1 VKIGQQS
8 QQELRRHLGWQGLRW
23 SIGPFIIHLR
33 AKVPNFPQ
41 FLHTFYGENLLLSPP
56 WDDIA
61 DFHLTLHPPLG
72 LRRFWRPKV
81 HFRLD
86 GNAFFTPFP
95 LDHAPPLFEWGLNMA
110 IASRSNHYLLF
121 HAAVLEKNGNAL
133 MLPGTPGAGKST
145 LCAAL
150 MLRGFRLLS
159 DEFGLYCPQQ
169 KRFLA
174 NPRPIGLKNESIDII
189 RAFDSQ
195 AILSQEFPN
204 TRKGTVCYL
213 QPSAESVHNAHN
225 GATPTWIV
233 FPSFQESQPT
243 YLETLPQATSFLRL
257 AANAFNYETMGATGF
272 ECVHAMIQSCSVMQ
286 LRFGRLEEALS
297 QLHTLTQSTQPT
309 VHT

>member
-1 VKIGQQS
+1 MKIGQLS
-8 QQELRRHLGWQGLRW
+8 QRELAHQLNAQGLRW
-23 SIGPFIIHLR
+23 CVGPFVVHLR
-33 AKVPNFPQ
+33 SKAPDFAK
-41 FLHTFYGENLLLSPP
+41 FLHMFYGENLILTPP

-61 DFHLTLHPPLG
+61 DFHLTLHPPPG

-86 GNAFFTPFP
+86 GNTFFTPFP

-121 HAAVLEKNGNAL
+121 HAAVLERNGNAL

-169 KRFLA
+169 KQFMA

-195 AILSQEFPN
+195 AVLGQEFPN

-213 QPSAESVHNAHN
+213 QPSANSVHNAHIS
-225 GATPTWIV
+225 AAPTWIV
-233 FPSFQESQPT
+233 FPGFQDGQPT
-243 YLETLPQATSFLRL
+243 YLEKLPQATSFLRL
-257 AANAFNYETMGATGF
+257 AANAFNYETMGVIGF
-272 ECVHAMIQSCSVMQ
+272 ESVDHIIQCCSVMQ
-286 LRFGRLEEALS
+286 LRFGRLEEAVS
-297 QLHTLTQSTQPT
+297 QLLDLTQSTKPAVQT
-309 VHT
+309 